1 MRRSPH
7 QLPARPAGRYAFSDN
22 PATRERLLAKTTSG
36 SIAFG
41 VPMAQF
47 LVPELPV
54 DGVAESGLGSYH
66 GRHSVVTFS
75 HRRSVV
81 AAQP

>member
-1 MRRSPH
+1 
-7 QLPARPAGRYAFSDN
+7 
-22 PATRERLLAKTTSG
+22 
-36 SIAFG
+36 
-41 VPMAQF
+41 MAQF
-47 LVPELPV
+47 LVPEVPV